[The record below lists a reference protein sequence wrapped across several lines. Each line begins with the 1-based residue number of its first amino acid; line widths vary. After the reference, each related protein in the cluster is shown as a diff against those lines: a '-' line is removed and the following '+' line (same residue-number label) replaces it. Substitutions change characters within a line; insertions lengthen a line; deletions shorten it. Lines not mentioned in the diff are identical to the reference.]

1 MLDGGALLTIQ
12 GLAVAPEGAN
22 APVLS
27 GISFTLRR
35 GECVA
40 LVGPSGAG
48 KTTLLRT
55 IAGLIPPRAGSVSF
69 TGRERG
75 GIALIAQH
83 HDLVDTLR
91 VDKNVLAGGLG
102 RMSTWAAL
110 RLLLYTRP
118 AELAEA
124 EAALAMVGLAGMAR
138 RRTAD
143 LSGGERQRVAVAR
156 ALVQAPGLLLA
167 DEPVASLDP
176 ASAEAV
182 LGLLTSLT
190 RSTGTA
196 LICALHQPALAHR
209 FCDRVIE
216 LGGR

>member
-1 MLDGGALLTIQ
+1 MLDAGALLSLDE
-12 GLAVAPEGAN
+12 LAVAPEGAEG
-22 APVLS
+22 PVLT
-27 GISFTLRR
+27 GINLTLRR
-35 GECVA
+35 GECIA

-55 IAGLIPPRAGSVSF
+55 IAGLIPPYAGTVSF
-69 TGRERG
+69 AGRDRG

-83 HDLVDTLR
+83 HDLIETLR

-102 RMSTWAAL
+102 RMSAWAAL
-110 RLLLYTRP
+110 RLLLYTSP
-118 AELAEA
+118 GEMAEA

-138 RRTAD
+138 RRTAE

-156 ALVQAPGLLLA
+156 ALVQAPTLLLA

-182 LGLLTSLT
+182 LGLLTGLA

-196 LICALHQPALAHR
+196 LICALHQPDLAHR

-216 LGGR
+216 LDAL